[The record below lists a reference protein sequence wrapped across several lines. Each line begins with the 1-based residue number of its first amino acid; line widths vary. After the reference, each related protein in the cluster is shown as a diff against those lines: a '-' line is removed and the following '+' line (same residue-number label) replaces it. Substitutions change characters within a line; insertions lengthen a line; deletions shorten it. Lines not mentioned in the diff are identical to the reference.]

1 VTKKADKAT
10 PSRRKAK
17 KLTLSKKTLKDLSS
31 KDASDVK
38 GGTFAK
44 TALCSIAQTCAIT
57 CGDCRTLK
65 CPTKVCT
72 YVAPC

>member
-17 KLTLSKKTLKDLSS
+17 KLTLSKKTLKDLGA
-31 KDASDVK
+31 KEPGKVK
-38 GGTFAK
+38 AGGGTL
-44 TALCSIAQTCAIT
+44 LCTLANTCAIT

-65 CPTKVCT
+65 CATKVCT
-72 YVAPC
+72 YVKPC